1 MSAAT
6 ADMLRSTLLSLIEV
20 TRQLCST
27 VQENDL
33 SSLGELLDRRERLLE
48 QQSVLLAQWK
58 DFRQNA
64 DTPRGELV
72 RLKPLTD
79 LLQNTDHELR
89 TLVAQKKDEIAG
101 QLRQAQNQ
109 RQLLAYSR

>member
-6 ADMLRSTLLSLIEV
+6 TDLLRSTLLSLIEV

-27 VQENDL
+27 VQGDDL
-33 SSLGELLDRRERLLE
+33 SSLGELLDRREKLLE
-48 QQSVLLAQWK
+48 QQSILLAQWK

-64 DTPRGELV
+64 DNPRGDLV

-79 LLQNTDHELR
+79 LLQNSDQQLK
-89 TLVAQKKDEIAG
+89 TLVIQKRDEVAEHLRRAQKEK
-101 QLRQAQNQ
+101 
-109 RQLLAYSR
+109 QLLAYSR

>member
-6 ADMLRSTLLSLIEV
+6 ADLLRSTLLSLIEV

-27 VQENDL
+27 VQGDDL
-33 SSLGELLDRRERLLE
+33 ASLGELLDRREKLLE
-48 QQSVLLAQWK
+48 QQSLLLAQWK
-58 DFRQNA
+58 DLPRNA
-64 DTPRGELV
+64 DNTRGDLV

-79 LLQNTDHELR
+79 LLQNADHQLK
-89 TLVAQKKDEIAG
+89 TLVVQRKDEIAG